1 MLYTQAAFV
10 KSETRLRMRTL
21 LLIVFLSCALL
32 ITSCNRSN
40 ISKTGSKTR
49 VYVTNEASGELSVID
64 AGNNTVITTLPIGKR
79 PRGIQI
85 SPDRKTAFIALSGS
99 PFAGP
104 GVDESK
110 LPPADKTSDGIGL
123 VDVQRNQL
131 IKVLPGGSDPEQFAI
146 TPDGRTLYVANEDAG
161 LASVVD
167 IASGAI
173 LKSLPVGEEPE
184 GVAIRPDGGVVYVT
198 SESKST
204 VYVIDTSKQEIVTSF
219 KVGRRPR
226 AIAFLP
232 DGSRAYVT
240 SENESII
247 SVVDAQKHVVLHT
260 IPVPGEGVKLMGIVV
275 SPDAKRLY
283 VTSGRFRR
291 VFAIDTATDQIVGS
305 VEVGERP
312 WGIAITPDGKTL
324 YTANGPSNDVS
335 IVDVATLS
343 VVGRIKV
350 GDRPWGVA
358 ILP

>member
-1 MLYTQAAFV
+1 
-10 KSETRLRMRTL
+10 MRIVL
-21 LLIVFLSCALL
+21 SIVFLTCALL
-32 ITSCNRSN
+32 IVSCNRSG
-40 ISKTGSKTR
+40 KTASSTR
-49 VYVTNEASGELSVID
+49 VYVTNEASGELSVINAAD
-64 AGNNTVITTLPIGKR
+64 NTVIVTLPIGKR

-85 SPDRKTAFIALSGS
+85 SPDRKTTFIALSGS

-104 GVDESK
+104 GVNEEN
-110 LPPADKTSDGIGL
+110 LPPPDRTSDGIGL

-131 IKVLPGGSDPEQFAI
+131 IKVLPAGSDPEQFAI

-167 IASGAI
+167 IDSGAI
-173 LKSLPVGEEPE
+173 LKSLTVGEEPE

-204 VYVIDTSKQEIVTSF
+204 VTVIDTHKQEIVTTF

-226 AIAFLP
+226 AIAFLR

-240 SENESII
+240 SENEPIVT
-247 SVVDAQKHVVLHT
+247 VVDAQKHVVLHT
-260 IPVPGEGVKLMGIVV
+260 IAVPGDGVKLMGIVV
-275 SPDAKRLY
+275 APDGKRLY

-291 VFAIDTATDQIVGS
+291 VFAIDTATDRIVGS

-312 WGIAITPDGKTL
+312 WGIAITPDGKSL

-335 IVDVATLS
+335 VVDAATLS

-358 ILP
+358 IVP

>member
-1 MLYTQAAFV
+1 MLYTHV
-10 KSETRLRMRTL
+10 ETRLRMRTL
-21 LLIVFLSCALL
+21 LLIACTLL
-32 ITSCNRSN
+32 ITSCNHSGV
-40 ISKTGSKTR
+40 SKTGSKTR
-49 VYVTNEASGELSVID
+49 LYVTNEASGELSVID
-64 AGNNTVITTLPIGKR
+64 AANNTVIATLPIGKR

-85 SPDRKTAFIALSGS
+85 SPDRQTAFIALSGS
-99 PFAGP
+99 PFAPP
-104 GVDESK
+104 GVDEST

-131 IKVLPGGSDPEQFAI
+131 IKVLPAGSDPEQFAI

-161 LASVVD
+161 VASVVD
-167 IASGAI
+167 IGSGAI
-173 LKSLPVGEEPE
+173 VKSLPVGEEPE

-240 SENESII
+240 SENEPII

-260 IPVPGEGVKLMGIVV
+260 IPVPGDGVKLMGVV
-275 SPDAKRLY
+275 VAPDAKRLY

-291 VFAIDTATDQIVGS
+291 VFAIDTATEQIVGS

-335 IVDVATLS
+335 IVDVGTLS

-350 GDRPWGVA
+350 GDRPWGLA
-358 ILP
+358 IVP